1 MGRPRAVTGQRAAR
15 LLRGLSGLLAGGLV
29 ALVLALAGAWFLA
42 EQLAVPGPEPS
53 TIAGH
58 ALAAVVAVLAQR
70 QADRRSGATATVAA
84 LTVLLVSAVV
94 LAVRWLA

>member
-1 MGRPRAVTGQRAAR
+1 MGRARALIARRADR

-29 ALVLALAGAWFLA
+29 ALVFALVGAWFLA
-42 EQLAVPGPEPS
+42 EHLAVPGPEPS

-58 ALAAVVAVLAQR
+58 TFAAVVAVLAQR
-70 QADRRSGATATVAA
+70 QADRRSGATAILAA
-84 LTVLLVSAVV
+84 LAVVLVTVVV